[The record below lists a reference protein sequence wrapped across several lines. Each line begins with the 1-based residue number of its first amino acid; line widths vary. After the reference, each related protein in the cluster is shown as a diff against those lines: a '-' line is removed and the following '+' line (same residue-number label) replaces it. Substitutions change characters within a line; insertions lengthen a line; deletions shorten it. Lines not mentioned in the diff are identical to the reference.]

1 MAAVAAGMTRTIFEK
16 DRLDGGL
23 EELKIESIL
32 PRGCTGFHS
41 TGWRRGGGTANPLRK
56 QPPFWVALRLPE
68 LAAGMRGVTAGC
80 LRQWMQQQAAFER
93 VTRGNQLLDE

>member
-1 MAAVAAGMTRTIFEK
+1 MAAVAAGMTRTTFEK

-41 TGWRRGGGTANPLRK
+41 TGWRRGGGTANPLR
-56 QPPFWVALRLPE
+56 QAAAILGRFAFARTCRRYARGHRRLSAPVDA
-68 LAAGMRGVTAGC
+68 AAGG
-80 LRQWMQQQAAFER
+80 F
-93 VTRGNQLLDE
+93 